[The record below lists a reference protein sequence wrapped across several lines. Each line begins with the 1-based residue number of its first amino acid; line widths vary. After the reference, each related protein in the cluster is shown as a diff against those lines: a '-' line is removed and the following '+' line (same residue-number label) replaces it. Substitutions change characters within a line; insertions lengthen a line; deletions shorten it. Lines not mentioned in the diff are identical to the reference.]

1 MIILPNVPAQ
11 YSPLVERER
20 NRTLEA
26 ADRRNRKVEDDVEV
40 GAAKLVLT
48 SPDGTRWS
56 VTVDNSGTLSATEL

>member
-1 MIILPNVPAQ
+1 MILPNVTDQ
-11 YSPLVERER
+11 YSPFVERER

-26 ADRRNRKVEDDVEV
+26 EDRRNRKAGDDVEV

-56 VTVDNSGTLSATEL
+56 VTVDNSGTLSATSL